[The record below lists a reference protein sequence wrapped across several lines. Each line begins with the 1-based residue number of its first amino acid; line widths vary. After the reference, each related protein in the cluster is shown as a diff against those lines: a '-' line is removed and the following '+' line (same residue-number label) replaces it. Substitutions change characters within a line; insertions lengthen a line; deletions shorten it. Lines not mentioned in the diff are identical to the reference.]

1 LYLTN
6 LLNVVHNNNFDE
18 SFSDNTIVSIV
29 TGEPALTINKMATP
43 TTNLQ
48 AGDEV
53 TYTILIS
60 NTGNAP
66 AYNVIVTDNLL
77 TSNPSY
83 IASISNIVA
92 SYVNGPAITGLNLMD
107 LFTTGGLNFTALY
120 PIFSVVDEN
129 NTINIT
135 YTVVLNDTVYPRQV
149 IDNTVNITK
158 YTSLPYPKALT
169 M

>member
-1 LYLTN
+1 
-6 LLNVVHNNNFDE
+6 
-18 SFSDNTIVSIV
+18 
-29 TGEPALTINKMATP
+29 
-43 TTNLQ
+43 
-48 AGDEV
+48 V
-53 TYTILIS
+53 TYTLLIS

-135 YTVVLNDTVYPRQV
+135 STVVLNDTVYPRQV